1 VEISRKKFT
10 KISFVSLEKGRKEKK
25 EIQLELSCVQPNKQT
40 NQKKYKI
47 RLHEFGCVRLV
58 RVS

>member
-1 VEISRKKFT
+1 
-10 KISFVSLEKGRKEKK
+10 
-25 EIQLELSCVQPNKQT
+25 LSCVQPNKQT